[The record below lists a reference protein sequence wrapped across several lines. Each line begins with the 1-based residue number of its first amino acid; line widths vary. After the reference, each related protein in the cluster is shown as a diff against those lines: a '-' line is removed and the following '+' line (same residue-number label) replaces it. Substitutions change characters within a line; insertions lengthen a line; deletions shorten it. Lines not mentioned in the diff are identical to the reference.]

1 MPGWSCGTGQVAGAR
16 PGANPG
22 SGRLDRTSHLWDTS
36 PSLPPPTQQCCWSVP
51 GKCQGGGAR
60 GREAPVWER
69 QISDPPNPALQPML
83 STAGACPQAAQESL
97 LCVSRSESPES
108 DTGTRV
114 HRGHGEQG
122 SHMTRAAIP
131 RSVQQHTHMGHTFCS
146 LLPAWAEEPPADAF
160 LGASQHPFAMGNCF
174 QGIQDLCGIGPV
186 AATAT
191 GVRERGCIA
200 EWPQPVLGRWAGPRH
215 AWDG

>member
-36 PSLPPPTQQCCWSVP
+36 PSPPPPTQQCCWSVP

-83 STAGACPQAAQESL
+83 STAGACPQAAQESF

-122 SHMTRAAIP
+122 SHMTRLP
-131 RSVQQHTHMGHTFCS
+131 FPGLSNSTPTWDTRSAPYFLPGQRSLQLMLSWGHLST
-146 LLPAWAEEPPADAF
+146 LLPWGTAF
-160 LGASQHPFAMGNCF
+160 RASKTSVGLGQWQPLLRGSGKE
-174 QGIQDLCGIGPV
+174 
-186 AATAT
+186 AALQS
-191 GVRERGCIA
+191 GLNQSWG
-200 EWPQPVLGRWAGPRH
+200 AG
-215 AWDG
+215 